1 MKDDEGTE
9 GVDQWGT
16 GFFMCEVWGLSLQQP
31 KQRNKQLTQKERRI
45 LERLQV
51 VQLGKQNTK
60 QDW

>member
-16 GFFMCEVWGLSLQQP
+16 CLFMCEVWGLSLQQH
-31 KQRNKQLTQKERRI
+31 KQRNKQLIQKERRI